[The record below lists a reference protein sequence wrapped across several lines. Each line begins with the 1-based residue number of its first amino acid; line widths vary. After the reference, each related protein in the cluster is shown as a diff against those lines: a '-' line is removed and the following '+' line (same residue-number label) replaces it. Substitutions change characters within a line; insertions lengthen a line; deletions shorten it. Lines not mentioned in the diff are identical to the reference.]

1 MLSSKQMRKQV
12 AVYKE
17 KFPDWMFCGSA
28 RIAVLNSVPVRAL
41 QLDQVK
47 ELDLSSQQLGC
58 PELILM
64 AEMLASGKCTSL
76 EHLNMSSNFVT
87 NVRFSAD
94 QPEFG
99 GVFAMAEA
107 IRSNKHLRRLD
118 LACTSICGFNGKRF
132 EGLDALSNAA
142 LDNGPLRR
150 LNLQGNRIPQNKADR
165 TLLLHAGQAAQLVM
179 ARLEKADKKK
189 RKKGGRVQSQHLSK
203 KYLLAFNPDLLDI
216 CFE

>member
-17 KFPDWMFCGSA
+17 NFPDWMFFGSA

-132 EGLDALSNAA
+132 EGLVLQVSAHLAA
-142 LDNGPLRR
+142 
-150 LNLQGNRIPQNKADR
+150 
-165 TLLLHAGQAAQLVM
+165 
-179 ARLEKADKKK
+179 
-189 RKKGGRVQSQHLSK
+189 GRGR
-203 KYLLAFNPDLLDI
+203 PG
-216 CFE
+216 